1 MTTSFI
7 AALSVIVVAALFIII
22 WLGGAN
28 VWTSMSGRLHRDRRA
43 DPDDGA

>member
-22 WLGGAN
+22 LFGGAN
-28 VWTSMSGRLHRDRRA
+28 VWTSMSGRLRRDRRA
-43 DPDDGA
+43 DLDDDA

>member
-22 WLGGAN
+22 LFGGAN
-28 VWTSMSGRLHRDRRA
+28 VWTSMSGRMRQERRTDA
-43 DPDDGA
+43 DDDA